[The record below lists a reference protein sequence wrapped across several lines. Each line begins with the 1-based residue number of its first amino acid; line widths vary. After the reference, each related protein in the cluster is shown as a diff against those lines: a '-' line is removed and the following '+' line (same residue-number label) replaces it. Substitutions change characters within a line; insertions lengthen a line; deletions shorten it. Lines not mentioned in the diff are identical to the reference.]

1 MSPGTQSPDNPVPA
15 TPASVTNTGNGAGQ
29 SEGRSWPTSRGAE
42 AGAPELTIFEPL
54 CAVFRKK
61 LRTEGLKY
69 TPERAQVLDSIIG
82 FEGTFEADRVLEA
95 VKRSGIRVSKATVYR
110 TIRLLLDAGII
121 QRVLFDQEQTHYQ
134 LVYGQSAQDLLVRV
148 DTGETMSIEIAEVA
162 ALRDALCRRLGLSPL
177 GHRLHIFAEARQAQ
191 PPQA

>member
-1 MSPGTQSPDNPVPA
+1 MLPSTSPPVTTPDSKPDAEPE
-15 TPASVTNTGNGAGQ
+15 AGQ
-29 SEGRSWPTSRGAE
+29 QASRVWPAARGSDPLVSELA
-42 AGAPELTIFEPL
+42 IFEPL

-82 FEGTFEADRVLEA
+82 FEGTFEADRVLEV

-148 DTGETMSIEIAEVA
+148 DTGETMSIEIAEMV
-162 ALRDALCRRLGLSPL
+162 ALREALCARLGLSPL
-177 GHRLHIFAEARQAQ
+177 GHRLHIFAEARK
-191 PPQA
+191 PEMPQA